1 MSEQKSY
8 SDHSQEFLN
17 TKELAGYLRRSIS
30 YIRQNWRDWVE
41 DYDLVPLRPSPH
53 APLMW
58 IKSEVNE
65 KLLARWRVK
74 ESN

>member
-1 MSEQKSY
+1 MREQNICKDY
-8 SDHSQEFLN
+8 SQELLN

-41 DYDLVPLRPSPH
+41 DYDLVPIRPSQR

-65 KLLARWRVK
+65 KLLTNWRVR
-74 ESN
+74 ES